1 MRKTPSRGGYGECS
15 EQKMLKFLLSFA
27 SGAYLGA
34 YIAQNYQIP
43 QLVSPQELYEQAIE
57 YIEQYKKSGK
67 E

>member
-1 MRKTPSRGGYGECS
+1 MRKTPSRGG
-15 EQKMLKFLLSFA
+15 
-27 SGAYLGA
+27 GAYLGA